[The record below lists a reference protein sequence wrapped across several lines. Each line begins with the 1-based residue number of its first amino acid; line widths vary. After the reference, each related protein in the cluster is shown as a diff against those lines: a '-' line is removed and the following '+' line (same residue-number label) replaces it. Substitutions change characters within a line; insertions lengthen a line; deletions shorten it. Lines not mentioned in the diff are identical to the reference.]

1 MDKIIRKGA
10 LMMIDRKSL
19 FILTFIF
26 ALILTGCQSL
36 KMIRKEEQI
45 EEKVMPTMKQE
56 LFETTL
62 PNGLKVLINEN
73 HSSPVVAID
82 AWINVG
88 SLNEGSFPEVNG
100 ITHFLEHM
108 MFKGTKSRPVGE
120 LDKIVDS
127 IGAEWN
133 AGTSEDFTHY
143 YIISAKEYIET
154 ALDVLSDILINST
167 FDAQEVEKE
176 RQVILEEY
184 RRKQDDPPALI
195 WTLASEQAY
204 KTHPY
209 KMPVLG
215 IPDTINNI
223 TQGRIINYYNTY
235 YTPDNMVLILSGD
248 IKPEEI
254 LSLIEKYF
262 GKFERKRGVYRDSF
276 PAEYNTKERKIVEKE
291 VNDVYFMITFTAP
304 SIEETKDVYAMD
316 VLLSILS
323 EGRTSKFYHILRD
336 KKKLVSAINASC
348 ATQKDPGLFNV
359 FVNSKPEDV
368 GKVETEIKAII
379 NTVQKGSI
387 KQKEIDKAKKLLEN
401 HYKFSNETNE
411 GRTGIIG
418 FYYIVSGSKDF
429 ELSYLDNLRKVTKE
443 DLVNVANKYLNTDNA
458 NVVIIQPQK
467 MVEK

>member
-1 MDKIIRKGA
+1 MKFRNY
-10 LMMIDRKSL
+10 
-19 FILTFIF
+19 FICFICILLTMS
-26 ALILTGCQSL
+26 GCQNI
-36 KMIRKEEQI
+36 KMFRKEEQMK
-45 EEKVMPTMKQE
+45 EKVSPITKQE
-56 LFETTL
+56 LFEITL

-108 MFKGTKSRPVGE
+108 MFKGTKKRPVGE

-133 AGTSEDFTHY
+133 AATSEDFTHY

-167 FDAQEVEKE
+167 FDANELEKE
-176 RQVILEEY
+176 RQVVLEEY
-184 RRKQDDPPALI
+184 RRKEDNPPALI

-204 KTHPY
+204 KSHPY
-209 KMPVLG
+209 KMSVLG
-215 IPDTINNI
+215 KPETINNI
-223 TQGRIINYYNTY
+223 TQEKMFNYYNTY

-248 IKPEEI
+248 IKPNEV

-262 GKFERKRGVYRDSF
+262 GEFKRKRGEYRDSF
-276 PAEYNTKERKIVEKE
+276 PTEYNTKEMKVIKKE
-291 VNDVYFMITFTAP
+291 VNETYFMMTFPAP
-304 SIEETKDVYAMD
+304 SIKEIKDIYVMD

-336 KKKLVSAINASC
+336 KKKLVSAISASF

-359 FVNSKPEDV
+359 YLNCKTENIDM
-368 GKVETEIKAII
+368 VEKEIKTII
-379 NTVQKGSI
+379 QKVQKGSI
-387 KQKEIDKAKKLLEN
+387 KLKEIDKARKLLEN
-401 HYKFSNETNE
+401 TYKFNNETNE
-411 GRTGIIG
+411 GRTGTIG

-429 ELSYLDNLRKVTKE
+429 ELSYIDNIKTVTIQ
-443 DLVNVANKYLNTDNA
+443 DVVNVANKNLKTDNA
-458 NVVIIQPQK
+458 NIIMIQPQK
-467 MVEK
+467 TSEKM